1 MVYCG
6 KASQGCQSCRT
17 RRIKCDKVRPHCTQC
32 VRVGKTCPGYRDQ
45 LSLMFRDESAKVIQK
60 AHALWG
66 VPEASGSGSGSD
78 SSPVSTSPASP
89 THSRSSVDERPR
101 WKAQVPKEIYAT
113 KADQAV
119 RFFIEH
125 YLIGHPD
132 EPKAGGE
139 LKGVKWLHSP
149 TIRHSMAA
157 VGLASLGNL
166 RGDKDLHTLARQNY
180 GLALQNMASS
190 IKDMQAADLDVSI
203 RTVVM
208 LALYEVTR
216 GNAEPHTARTHLMGG
231 AAMLRSILPRAGP
244 GVLRALLQ
252 LCFSMVTYCTQLSIS
267 LLSNLPK
274 SLYADSMP
282 QLIPCLSAGIAL
294 PDIFFDWVTLSENL
308 ATPQDKPAA
317 ELINT
322 IARFVQLSAFVH
334 SYALSDG
341 RPKTADVMLDL
352 LSLDAALDGWE
363 RRQVGGIWAVSES
376 TCEPGGFVFPP
387 DGVFENTYHMYTD
400 MWTARVWN
408 HYRWSRN
415 MVNQMLLDYADRYP
429 TSSAP
434 LISAAQ
440 QQRSLACVARLSR
453 DALVSIPTHYRHPA
467 LKRVHRE
474 YFDKTKGGAGMGA
487 AGIPTLLF
495 QIKVPGCAPGVPMHY
510 RLWAMRM
517 LETIWADTGMLQA
530 KAHAEEVRWK
540 VDSERAAASRE
551 VWDFNV
557 KVEQDEK
564 VTLPKAAGST
574 FSR

>member
-78 SSPVSTSPASP
+78 SSPTSTSPASP
-89 THSRSSVDERPR
+89 THGRSSVGDRPR

-180 GLALQNMASS
+180 GLALQNMALS
-190 IKDMQAADLDVSI
+190 IKDIQASDLDVPM

-208 LALYEVTR
+208 LALYEVIR

-252 LCFSMVTYCTQLSIS
+252 LCFSM
-267 LLSNLPK
+267 
-274 SLYADSMP
+274 
-282 QLIPCLSAGIAL
+282 LIPCLSAGIAL
-294 PDIFFDWVTLSENL
+294 PDLFFDWVTLSDSLTTAE
-308 ATPQDKPAA
+308 DKPSA

-341 RPKTADVMLDL
+341 RPKTADVILDL
-352 LSLDAALDGWE
+352 LSIDAALEDWE
-363 RRQVGGIWAVSES
+363 RRQVGIWVVSES
-376 TCEPGGFVFPP
+376 IGEPGFFPP
-387 DGVFENTYHMYTD
+387 DCVFENAYHTYAS

-429 TSSAP
+429 ISSAP
-434 LISAAQ
+434 LISAGQ
-440 QQRSLACVARLSR
+440 KQRSLECIARLSR

-474 YFDKTKGGAGMGA
+474 YFDRTKGGAGMGA

-495 QIKVPGCAPGVPMHY
+495 QIKVPGCAPGVPMEY
-510 RLWAMRM
+510 RLWAMGM

-540 VDSERAAASRE
+540 VDSERAAAIRRE
-551 VWDFNV
+551 EGWDVNV
-557 KVEQDEK
+557 KVEPDEAEP
-564 VTLPKAAGST
+564 TLLGLEAAGQAQIMMTTGAPHRSMA
-574 FSR
+574 SVGSILNQ